1 MERWPRGTEGASFL
15 ESGIGICIAITQTKR
30 GICKVFLLRIQRRS
44 SALLDRVKPILPGT
58 DEEEIQKKKKKDLSS
73 LGNAQPGQSGAKL
86 SKGVQRR
93 SRGRIRSETRRK
105 IDFIIDKGVTDRRS
119 NISNGK
125 ITSIL
130 SSARR
135 GERRGEGRDI
145 GSDEDTREAGMQM
158 TERRARIVRRMQA
171 NVLPWLRHWDRAL
184 SSRPTIASVLDG
196 GFVRTTH
203 ITNLT
208 RRVAPTLLFFS
219 SPVKGALANL
229 EDARPFYP

>member
-1 MERWPRGTEGASFL
+1 MEGYVV
-15 ESGIGICIAITQTKR
+15 KR
-30 GICKVFLLRIQRRS
+30 
-44 SALLDRVKPILPGT
+44 
-58 DEEEIQKKKKKDLSS
+58 
-73 LGNAQPGQSGAKL
+73 GAKL
-86 SKGVQRR
+86 ISLSIRELPIEGAIYPTGRLLVFCRR
-93 SRGRIRSETRRK
+93 RE
-105 IDFIIDKGVTDRRS
+105 
-119 NISNGK
+119 
-125 ITSIL
+125 
-130 SSARR
+130 R
-135 GERRGEGRDI
+135 GEEGAGRDI